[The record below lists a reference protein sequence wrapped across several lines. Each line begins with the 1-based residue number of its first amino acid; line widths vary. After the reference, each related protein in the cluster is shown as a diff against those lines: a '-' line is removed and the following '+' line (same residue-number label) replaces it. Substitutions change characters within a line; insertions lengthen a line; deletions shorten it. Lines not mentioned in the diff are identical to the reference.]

1 MPDYSNSHPSKGWRK
16 QLFIIIFGAETKWGK
31 FFDVL
36 LIAAISLSVLVVM
49 LDSIATLNAAYGELF
64 KTAEWI
70 FTILFT
76 VEYLIRIIAVKD
88 PKKYIFSFF
97 GVIDFL
103 AIIPTYISI
112 FLPGTEYLLAIRVL
126 RILRVFR
133 VLKLVKYLNEAEY
146 ISQALIASR
155 RKITVF
161 LFAVIMLAIFA
172 GSLLYVVEGQENGF
186 TSIPTSIYW
195 AIVTLSTVGF
205 GDITPMT
212 TLGKFIAAIIMVL
225 GYGIIA
231 VPTGIVSYEMARA
244 QTTPRKC
251 SRCGFSDHD
260 QDAGFCK
267 KCGEALN

>member
-1 MPDYSNSHPSKGWRK
+1 MFETGDIGSTKGWRK
-16 QLFIIIFGAETKWGK
+16 KLFIIIFGAETKWGK

-36 LIAAISLSVLVVM
+36 LIVAISLSVLVVM
-49 LDSIATLNAAYGELF
+49 LDSIAAYRLQFGEIF
-64 KTAEWI
+64 KTAEWV

-76 VEYLIRIIAVKD
+76 IEYVIRVIAVKE
-88 PKKYIFSFF
+88 PRKYIFSFF
-97 GVIDFL
+97 GIIDFL

-112 FLPGTEYLLAIRVL
+112 LLPGTEYLLAIRVL

-133 VLKLVKYLNEAEY
+133 VLKLVKYLDEAEY
-146 ISQALIASR
+146 ISNALIASR

-172 GSLLYVVEGQENGF
+172 GSLLYVIEGQENGF

-205 GDITPMT
+205 GDITPVT
-212 TLGKFIAAIIMVL
+212 TLGKFIAATIMVL

-231 VPTGIVSYEMARA
+231 VPTGIVSYEMARVKTA
-244 QTTPRKC
+244 PRQC
-251 SRCGFSDHD
+251 PRCKFDDHD
-260 QDAGFCK
+260 QDAVYCK
-267 KCGEALN
+267 KCGEALK